1 MTFSKLIVLPLQK
14 NIKWEKVQKERGW
27 KHKMGVGNVFEDN
40 VTKNYQKFSFIKKCK
55 QYQYFN
61 KS

>member
-1 MTFSKLIVLPLQK
+1 
-14 NIKWEKVQKERGW
+14 
-27 KHKMGVGNVFEDN
+27 MGVGNVFEDN

-61 KS
+61 KSWKDTITLHLLIIFSLQYSLYKQYAKNCG

>member
-1 MTFSKLIVLPLQK
+1 MPLQK

-27 KHKMGVGNVFEDN
+27 KHKMGVGNVFED